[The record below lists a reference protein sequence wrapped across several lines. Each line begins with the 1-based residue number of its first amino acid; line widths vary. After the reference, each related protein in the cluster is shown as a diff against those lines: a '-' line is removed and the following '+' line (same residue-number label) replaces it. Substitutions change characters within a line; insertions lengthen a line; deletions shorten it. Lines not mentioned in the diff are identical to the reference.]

1 MNWAIE
7 MSSKKL
13 KLGLDEITDDKIKT
27 NKFRYCQ
34 NKLCGVRNTTIR
46 GRYCSMMCAAYDAGV
61 ISGKKWVEM
70 HFKFWVNSKVPKIQL
85 GI

>member
-1 MNWAIE
+1 

-27 NKFRYCQ
+27 TKFCYCQ
-34 NKLCGVRNTTIR
+34 NKLCGVRNTSIK

-61 ISGKKWVEM
+61 ISGKKWVQM
-70 HFKFWVNSKVPKIQL
+70 HYKFWVNSKTPKVQL